1 MQIAFRAMTKIRGA
15 LVTSIYKKM
24 LTVRAETTNSSAAVS
39 LMSTDVDRIV
49 MTTFMGV
56 NLGPDVVQ
64 IVVALCI
71 MGTQIGPTAV
81 APVVLC
87 GICIGIAAKI
97 GQLVPPRQRRWM
109 SAIQKRVGITADIIG
124 AMKGVKV
131 AGLSVKVDR
140 QIQGLRNFEL
150 ERSVQFR
157 KLQVTTQLLG
167 KLLPYDEHLVRLLT
181 VIRYIADSLNASC
194 YIHSIRNCTE
204 SFRGSSVQRHTS
216 IHLA

>member
-1 MQIAFRAMTKIRGA
+1 MQIAFRTMTKIRGA

-49 MTTFMGV
+49 MTTFMSV

-64 IVVALCI
+64 IPIALVI
-71 MGTQIGPTAV
+71 LGTRIGATAV

-87 GICIGIAAKI
+87 GICIGIAAKL

-109 SAIQKRVGITADIIG
+109 QAIQKRVGITADVIA

-131 AGLSVKVDR
+131 AGLSVKVDK

-150 ERSVQFR
+150 ERSIQFR
-157 KLQVTTQLLG
+157 KLQVSTQILG
-167 KLLPYDEHLVRLLT
+167 K
-181 VIRYIADSLNASC
+181 SLHQNVLC
-194 YIHSIRNCTE
+194 VC
-204 SFRGSSVQRHTS
+204 
-216 IHLA
+216 

>member
-1 MQIAFRAMTKIRGA
+1 MQIAFRTMTKIRGA

-24 LTVRAETTNSSAAVS
+24 LTVRAETTNSSSAVS

-49 MTTFMGV
+49 MTTFMCV
-56 NLGPDVVQ
+56 NLGPDIIQ
-64 IVVALCI
+64 IIIALCI
-71 MGTQIGPTAV
+71 MGTQIGATAV
-81 APVVLC
+81 APVILC

-131 AGLSVKVDR
+131 AGLSVKVDK
-140 QIQGLRNFEL
+140 QIQALRNFEL
-150 ERSVQFR
+150 VRSVQFR

-167 KLLPYDEHLVRLLT
+167 KSLYRNSPVRILT
-181 VIRYIADSLNASC
+181 LDRYITDSLNAC
-194 YIHSIRNCTE
+194 CDFHSLRNRTE
-204 SFRGSSVQRHTS
+204 IVWGF
-216 IHLA
+216 

>member
-1 MQIAFRAMTKIRGA
+1 MYQFSQRLWMQVAFRTMTKIRGA

-24 LTVRAETTNSSAAVS
+24 LTIRAETTNSSAAVS

-49 MTTFMGV
+49 MTTFMCV

-64 IVVALCI
+64 IVIALCI
-71 MGTQIGPTAV
+71 MGTQTGATAV

-109 SAIQKRVGITADIIG
+109 QAIQKRVGITADIIG
-124 AMKGVKV
+124 AMKGVKA
-131 AGLSVKVDR
+131 AGLSVDVDK

-167 KLLPYDEHLVRLLT
+167 KSFYYKNV
-181 VIRYIADSLNASC
+181 SC
-194 YIHSIRNCTE
+194 CD
-204 SFRGSSVQRHTS
+204 
-216 IHLA
+216 